1 MSSYRD
7 SVFDAEAGLERRHG
21 CPLAFLQEV
30 EDAKA
35 EEVKEKKKWENRR
48 HIRRVVKKVMSK

>member
-7 SVFDAEAGLERRHG
+7 SVFDEVAGVERRHG

-30 EDAKA
+30 EDAKTV
-35 EEVKEKKKWENRR
+35 EVKEKKKWENRR